1 MKYSQDIKQEALS
14 RYKCGSDSVKNIIED
29 LNVPRSTLYY
39 WIKQE
44 AVLPSCRYAK
54 QPAVSQKK
62 YEDLRRHTA
71 KLEQY
76 VSAAK
81 DINLSSLLTLDEK
94 LELYDLH
101 EGKYSSKILCEV
113 LGISR
118 GTYSKRIVNHKN
130 PTVSEEHRAAVKE
143 RVIEIFDK
151 SQQRYGSDKIL
162 ALLQQEGVHTSKQM
176 VRSIM
181 KELGIQSVGVNAK
194 RTYTSEIRI
203 KRNLLNQNFN
213 VDAPNRVW
221 VGDITQFWWDG
232 KRFYIC
238 VVLDL
243 FSRKIVAYKVSKN
256 CSSKLVTATL
266 RYAYENRGR
275 PQNLIFHSDRGAQY
289 TSAGYVNLLRS
300 LGITQSFSRS
310 GSPYYNAVIESF
322 FNLLKKE
329 ELHRRVYRSEQE
341 FLRCVD
347 EYISFYN
354 SSRPHRYNNYKSPDS
369 TEKLFEKSML
379 SADLP

>member
-1 MKYSQDIKQEALS
+1 
-14 RYKCGSDSVKNIIED
+14 
-29 LNVPRSTLYY
+29 
-39 WIKQE
+39 
-44 AVLPSCRYAK
+44 
-54 QPAVSQKK
+54 
-62 YEDLRRHTA
+62 
-71 KLEQY
+71 
-76 VSAAK
+76 
-81 DINLSSLLTLDEK
+81 
-94 LELYDLH
+94 
-101 EGKYSSKILCEV
+101 
-113 LGISR
+113 
-118 GTYSKRIVNHKN
+118 
-130 PTVSEEHRAAVKE
+130 
-143 RVIEIFDK
+143 
-151 SQQRYGSDKIL
+151 
-162 ALLQQEGVHTSKQM
+162 
-176 VRSIM
+176 M

-310 GSPYYNAVIESF
+310 GSPYDNAVIESF

-369 TEKLFEKSML
+369 TEKLFENQCFQRICLEGCKNAFVGNWL
-379 SADLP
+379 LAHLLNNYHIARNPQDDTALHR

>member
-1 MKYSQDIKQEALS
+1 
-14 RYKCGSDSVKNIIED
+14 
-29 LNVPRSTLYY
+29 
-39 WIKQE
+39 
-44 AVLPSCRYAK
+44 
-54 QPAVSQKK
+54 
-62 YEDLRRHTA
+62 
-71 KLEQY
+71 
-76 VSAAK
+76 
-81 DINLSSLLTLDEK
+81 
-94 LELYDLH
+94 
-101 EGKYSSKILCEV
+101 
-113 LGISR
+113 
-118 GTYSKRIVNHKN
+118 
-130 PTVSEEHRAAVKE
+130 
-143 RVIEIFDK
+143 
-151 SQQRYGSDKIL
+151 
-162 ALLQQEGVHTSKQM
+162 
-176 VRSIM
+176 M

-310 GSPYYNAVIESF
+310 GSPYDNAVIESF

-379 SADLP
+379 STDLPWRLQVQISCPFIDSYLFLRFNTKFVQLGEFVKSARKRCFYNKKLV